1 MPHLCNAQNKIIHV
15 FTIFVV
21 ILVLRGTERE
31 KERGAESERGSDRR
45 ERERERMSA
54 KNVRKPSLNFD
65 M

>member
-31 KERGAESERGSDRR
+31 KERV
-45 ERERERMSA
+45 RERERMSA